1 MSRMTH
7 SSWRQG
13 FPRQSGM
20 ALIIALIVLV
30 AMTLAGIAMVRSVDT
45 SVMIAGN
52 MAFRQG
58 AAVAG
63 DAGVE
68 AARAWLLNNVAVL
81 TSDAPGDGY
90 YANSQLE
97 QLDLTGNKTPGD
109 TADDVAWEGAGVS
122 QPTCLDK
129 DGAGNTVCYIIHRL
143 CNTSGEAISSSKCS
157 VKLSSRGGS
166 NVGATRQMT
175 TYQPGSWSEV
185 ATQTYYRVT
194 VRIAGPRNNIG
205 FIQAFLLI

>member
-1 MSRMTH
+1 MNRVTH
-7 SSWRQG
+7 SSRYTGYQ
-13 FPRQSGM
+13 RQSGL
-20 ALIIALIVLV
+20 ALVVALIVLV
-30 AMTLAGIAMVRSVDT
+30 AMTLAGLAMMRSVDT

-58 AAVAG
+58 AAIAG

-68 AARAWLLNNVAVL
+68 AARTWLLNNVAAL

-109 TADDVAWEGAGVS
+109 TADDVAWDGAGVS
-122 QPTCLDK
+122 QPTCLAK

-143 CNTSGEAISSSKCS
+143 CTTSGEAISSSKCS

-166 NVGATRQMT
+166 NIGAMRQMT
-175 TYQPGSWSEV
+175 TYQPGSWTEV
-185 ATQTYYRVT
+185 ATQSYYRVT